1 MDFAKKIKKERE
13 NLGITQ
19 EELAERAGLSK
30 RSIVA
35 YESQGVIARYKN
47 IVKLASALQV
57 AVEYLM
63 NDDMQEPTYN

>member
-13 NLGITQ
+13 KLGITQ
-19 EELAERAGLSK
+19 EELAERTGLSE

-47 IVKLASALQV
+47 IVKLAAALQV

-63 NDDMQEPTYN
+63 NDDMQEPIYN